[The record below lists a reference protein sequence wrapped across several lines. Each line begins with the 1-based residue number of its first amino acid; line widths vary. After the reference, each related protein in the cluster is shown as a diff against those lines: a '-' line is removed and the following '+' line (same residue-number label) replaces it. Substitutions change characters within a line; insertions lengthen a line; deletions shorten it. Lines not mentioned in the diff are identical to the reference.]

1 MLPYWKF
8 IAALVLIASGGAGHY
23 FFWPAH
29 AAPVAA
35 ITYKTAEESDPYVRF
50 DMEAFDSM
58 QKNYWKKATDA
69 DLANLFSLSVQKAAS
84 ATSTLLA
91 SDRSSTAKMIAN
103 EFAKVTGDAKKQ
115 LALQILI
122 AALYNLPPVG
132 RNQLLSNT
140 QEKVLR
146 QDVSNINPSRDLY
159 TDVGA
164 SSGATPE
171 ELAAAYKEKKAKLES
186 ATSTEAKQQLAQ
198 ASYAYKVL
206 TDANTKTRYDQAKV
220 EPTMF
225 MRILGTTLYIY
236 IEKMSPTTM
245 NEFTDAIQKAE
256 GQKGLDSM
264 IIDLRGNI
272 GGSLDIAPYFVG
284 AFLGQNQYTFDL
296 FRQDEFIPARSPITK
311 IDSLAH
317 YRDIAILTDNMSQST
332 AEVIAAALKK
342 FNIAHTVG
350 TATRGWGTVENTF
363 PLTTSIDASSTYALL
378 LVHSLTLRDDNQ
390 PIEGKG
396 VDPDVNTAATNWETK
411 LFSYFGSES
420 LISALKNNVTKP
432 PLRD

>member
-1 MLPYWKF
+1 
-8 IAALVLIASGGAGHY
+8 
-23 FFWPAH
+23 
-29 AAPVAA
+29 
-35 ITYKTAEESDPYVRF
+35 
-50 DMEAFDSM
+50 
-58 QKNYWKKATDA
+58 
-69 DLANLFSLSVQKAAS
+69 
-84 ATSTLLA
+84 
-91 SDRSSTAKMIAN
+91 
-103 EFAKVTGDAKKQ
+103 
-115 LALQILI
+115 
-122 AALYNLPPVG
+122 
-132 RNQLLSNT
+132 
-140 QEKVLR
+140 
-146 QDVSNINPSRDLY
+146 
-159 TDVGA
+159 
-164 SSGATPE
+164 
-171 ELAAAYKEKKAKLES
+171 
-186 ATSTEAKQQLAQ
+186 
-198 ASYAYKVL
+198 
-206 TDANTKTRYDQAKV
+206 
-220 EPTMF
+220 
-225 MRILGTTLYIY
+225 
-236 IEKMSPTTM
+236 
-245 NEFTDAIQKAE
+245 
-256 GQKGLDSM
+256 M

-396 VDPDVNTAATNWETK
+396 VDPDVNTADTNWKTK
-411 LFSYFGSES
+411 LFSYFRSES